1 MIVFEDWELDGSNLH
16 TKADHDFLKLHIRLK
31 CGFLRNKL
39 PLVGDKNEIFH
50 GRLVFCCAK
59 EHLGWHLTFNI

>member
-50 GRLVFCCAK
+50 GRLVFVLLRQGTSWMA
-59 EHLGWHLTFNI
+59 FNI